1 MSEKKEFLT
10 EENYEKGKK
19 KLKMVAII
27 VLVMGLLVGGSLIT
41 VGILKQSKTNS
52 NYSEDTIKKLQ
63 NDIEA
68 EKVNLETKKAEL
80 ESKRDEALRVEKQN
94 LENKKQE
101 LISKGIKYDNF
112 TKYDDG
118 ESYSLKI
125 ITNVLDPS
133 FSYCAFDEYKNNE
146 LTKDY
151 CLLSSNRDEDS
162 IAINVIES
170 VLSTNLNYCVGDT
183 KNNMYI
189 SHYCTLVS
197 QLNDKSD
204 FNKDFDSYDSIPFY
218 MIGGFIIIASCMIA
232 GSIYMT
238 TRQREILSFHT
249 QQVMPVAQ
257 EGIEKMAPTIGKAGA
272 SIAKEMAPAYG
283 EMAKEISKG
292 IKEGLSKDSKDDEK

>member
-10 EENYEKGKK
+10 EENYERGKK

-27 VLVMGLLVGGSLIT
+27 VLVMGLLIGGSLIT

-63 NDIEA
+63 NDIEV
-68 EKVNLETKKAEL
+68 EKVNLETKKTEL
-80 ESKRDEALRVEKQN
+80 EGKRDEALRIEKQN

-101 LISKGIKYDNF
+101 LISKGIKYNNS

-118 ESYSLKI
+118 ESYDLKI
-125 ITNVLDPS
+125 VTNVLDPS
-133 FSYCAFDEYKNNE
+133 FNYCAFDEYKNNG
-146 LTKDY
+146 LTKNY
-151 CLLSSNRDEDS
+151 CLLSSNKDEDS
-162 IAINVIES
+162 IAISVIER
-170 VLSTNLNYCVGDT
+170 VLSTNLSYCIGDAMSNTYTFNYC
-183 KNNMYI
+183 
-189 SHYCTLVS
+189 SLVS

-204 FNKDFDSYDSIPFY
+204 FNKEFDSYDSIPFY

-238 TRQREILSFHT
+238 TRQREILAFHA

-257 EGIEKMAPTIGKAGA
+257 EGIEKMAPTIGKTGA

-292 IKEGLSKDSKDDEK
+292 IKEGLSKDTKDDEK

>member
-27 VLVMGLLVGGSLIT
+27 VLVIGLLAGGSLIT

-68 EKVNLETKKAEL
+68 EKVNLETKKAGL

-125 ITNVLDPS
+125 ITNVLDSS

-218 MIGGFIIIASCMIA
+218 MIGVFIIIASCMIA
-232 GSIYMT
+232 SSIYMT
-238 TRQREILSFHT
+238 TKQREILAFHT

-292 IKEGLSKDSKDDEK
+292 IKEGFSKDTKEDEK

>member
-10 EENYEKGKK
+10 EENYERGKK
-19 KLKMVAII
+19 KLKMIAII
-27 VLVMGLLVGGSLIT
+27 VLVIGLLIGGSLIT

-68 EKVNLETKKAEL
+68 EKVSLETKKTEL
-80 ESKRDEALRVEKQN
+80 KGKRDEALRVEKQN

-101 LISKGIKYDNF
+101 LISKGIKYDNS

-118 ESYSLKI
+118 ESYDLKV
-125 ITNVLDPS
+125 ITNALDPS
-133 FSYCAFDEYKNNE
+133 FNYCAFDEYENNVI
-146 LTKDY
+146 TRDY
-151 CLLSSNRDEDS
+151 CLLSSNKDEDS
-162 IAINVIES
+162 IAINVIER
-170 VLSTNLNYCVGDT
+170 VLSIEFNYCVGDT
-183 KNNMYI
+183 KNNMYT
-189 SHYCTLVS
+189 SRYCSLVS

-204 FNKDFDSYDSIPFY
+204 FNKEFDSYDSIPFY
-218 MIGGFIIIASCMIA
+218 IIGGFIIIASCMFA

-238 TRQREILSFHT
+238 TKQREILAFHT

-272 SIAKEMAPAYG
+272 SITKEMAPAYG
-283 EMAKEISKG
+283 EIAKEISKG
-292 IKEGLSKDSKDDEK
+292 IKEGLKSDDEK

>member
-1 MSEKKEFLT
+1 MSQKKEYLT
-10 EENYEKGKK
+10 EENYERGKK
-19 KLKMVAII
+19 KLKIVAII
-27 VLVMGLLVGGSLIT
+27 VFVIGLLIGGSLIT

-63 NDIEA
+63 NDIEV
-68 EKVNLETKKAEL
+68 EKVNLETKKTEL
-80 ESKRDEALRVEKQN
+80 EGKRDEALRVEKQN

-112 TKYDDG
+112 TKYDNG
-118 ESYSLKI
+118 ESYDLKI

-133 FSYCAFDEYKNNE
+133 FNYCAFDEYENNG

-151 CLLSSNRDEDS
+151 CLLSNNKDEDS
-162 IAINVIES
+162 ISISIIER
-170 VLSTNLNYCVGDT
+170 VLNTNLSYCIGDAMSNT
-183 KNNMYI
+183 YT
-189 SHYCTLVS
+189 SHYCSLVS

-204 FNKDFDSYDSIPFY
+204 FNKEFDSYDSIPFY

-238 TRQREILSFHT
+238 TKQREILAFHT

-257 EGIEKMAPTIGKAGA
+257 EGMEKMAPTIGKTGA
-272 SIAKEMAPAYG
+272 NIAKEMAPAYG
-283 EMAKEISKG
+283 EIAKEISKG
-292 IKEGLSKDSKDDEK
+292 IKEGLKNDDEK

>member
-10 EENYEKGKK
+10 EENYERGKK
-19 KLKMVAII
+19 KLKMIAII
-27 VLVMGLLVGGSLIT
+27 VLVIGLLIGGSLIT

-68 EKVNLETKKAEL
+68 EKVSLETKKTEL
-80 ESKRDEALRVEKQN
+80 KGKRDEALRVEKQN

-101 LISKGIKYDNF
+101 LISKGIKYDNS

-118 ESYSLKI
+118 ESYDLKV
-125 ITNVLDPS
+125 ITNALDPS
-133 FSYCAFDEYKNNE
+133 FNYCAFDEYENNVI
-146 LTKDY
+146 TRDY
-151 CLLSSNRDEDS
+151 CLLSSNKDEDS
-162 IAINVIES
+162 MAINVIER
-170 VLSTNLNYCVGDT
+170 VLSIEFNYCVGDT
-183 KNNMYI
+183 KNNMYT
-189 SHYCTLVS
+189 SRYCSLVS

-204 FNKDFDSYDSIPFY
+204 FNKEFDSYDSIPFY
-218 MIGGFIIIASCMIA
+218 IIGGFIIIASCMFA

-238 TRQREILSFHT
+238 TKQREILAFHT

-272 SIAKEMAPAYG
+272 SITKEMAPAYG
-283 EMAKEISKG
+283 EIAKEISKG
-292 IKEGLSKDSKDDEK
+292 IKEGLKSDDEK